1 MTSEAVAVVRAFFDL
16 GAAGDFARMADS
28 LDPDVVWFG
37 TRGGL
42 DEGQVVRGQ
51 DGWLEYMQEIQD
63 PWKRFDV
70 EVERII
76 DGGDAVVVFMRETA
90 ETRHGGL
97 EVQND
102 TAVIIKVRQQRI
114 VEMTGYLDR
123 GEALRAAGLD
133 AESSGGQG

>member
-16 GAAGDFARMADS
+16 GAGGDFARMAES

-42 DEGQVVRGQ
+42 DEDQILRGR
-51 DGWLEYMQEIQD
+51 DEWLEYMREIQD

-90 ETRHGGL
+90 EARHGGL

-102 TAVIIKVRQQRI
+102 TAVIIKVRQRRI
-114 VEMTGYLDR
+114 VEIMGYLDR
-123 GEALRAAGLD
+123 DEALRAADLKP
-133 AESSGGQG
+133 

>member
-1 MTSEAVAVVRAFFDL
+1 MTSEAVAVVRAFFEL
-16 GAAGDFARMADS
+16 IAAGDFARMADS

-42 DEGQVVRGQ
+42 DEDQVLRGP
-51 DGWLEYMQEIQD
+51 DAWLEYMREIQD
-63 PWKRFDV
+63 PWERFDV

-76 DGGDAVVVFMRETA
+76 DDGDTVVVFMRETA
-90 ETRHGGL
+90 EARHGGL

-102 TAVIIKVRQQRI
+102 TAAIIKVRQQRI

-123 GEALRAAGLD
+123 DEALRAAGLN
-133 AESSGGQG
+133 A

>member
-1 MTSEAVAVVRAFFDL
+1 MTSEAVAVVRAFFDP
-16 GAAGDFARMADS
+16 GAGGDVARMAES

-42 DEGQVVRGQ
+42 DEDQVLRGR
-51 DGWLEYMQEIQD
+51 DAWLEYMQEIQE

-76 DGGDAVVVFMRETA
+76 DHGDTVIVFMRETA
-90 ETRHGGL
+90 QARHGGL
-97 EVQND
+97 ELQND
-102 TAVIIKVRQQRI
+102 TAAIIKVRQQRI

-123 GEALRAAGLD
+123 DEALKAAEIK
-133 AESSGGQG
+133 A

>member
-1 MTSEAVAVVRAFFDL
+1 MKSEAVAVVRAFFEL
-16 GAAGDFARMADS
+16 GGAGDFARMADS

-42 DEGQVVRGQ
+42 DEGQVLRGP
-51 DGWLEYMQEIQD
+51 DAWLEYMREIQD

-76 DGGDAVVVFMRETA
+76 DGGDTVVVFMRETA
-90 ETRHGGL
+90 PARHGGL

-102 TAVIIKVRQQRI
+102 TAAIIKVRQRRI

-123 GEALRAAGLD
+123 DETLRAAGLN
-133 AESSGGQG
+133 A

>member
-1 MTSEAVAVVRAFFDL
+1 MTSEAVAVVRAFFEL

-42 DEGQVVRGQ
+42 DEGQVLRGP
-51 DGWLEYMQEIQD
+51 DAWLEYMREIQD
-63 PWKRFDV
+63 PWRRFDV

-76 DGGDAVVVFMRETA
+76 DGGDTVVVFMRETA
-90 ETRHGGL
+90 QARHGGL
-97 EVQND
+97 EVQD
-102 TAVIIKVRQQRI
+102 ETAAIIKVRQQRI

-123 GEALRAAGLD
+123 DEALRV
-133 AESSGGQG
+133 AELEG

>member
-16 GAAGDFARMADS
+16 GVAGDFARMADS
-28 LDPDVVWFG
+28 LDPDVAWFG

-42 DEGQVVRGQ
+42 DEDQVLRGR
-51 DGWLEYMQEIQD
+51 DAWLEYMREIQE

-70 EVERII
+70 QVERII
-76 DGGDAVVVFMRETA
+76 DGGDTVVVFMRETA
-90 ETRHGGL
+90 QARHGDL

-102 TAVIIKVRQQRI
+102 TAAIIKVRQQRI

-123 GEALRAAGLD
+123 HEALRAAGLKV
-133 AESSGGQG
+133 

>member
-1 MTSEAVAVVRAFFDL
+1 MRAFFEL
-16 GAAGDFARMADS
+16 GAAGEFARLTGI
-28 LDPDVVWFG
+28 LDPDVVSFG

-42 DEGQVVRGQ
+42 DEGQVLRGP
-51 DGWLEYMQEIQD
+51 DAWLEYMGEIQD

-76 DGGDAVVVFMRETA
+76 DGGDTAVVFIRETA
-90 ETRHGGL
+90 EARHRGL

-123 GEALRAAGLD
+123 DEALRAAGLKT
-133 AESSGGQG
+133 

>member
-1 MTSEAVAVVRAFFDL
+1 MMSEAVAVVRAFFEL
-16 GAAGDFARMADS
+16 GGAGDFARMADS

-42 DEGQVVRGQ
+42 DEDQVLRGR
-51 DGWLEYMQEIQD
+51 DAWLEYTREIQD
-63 PWKRFDV
+63 SWRRFDV

-76 DGGDAVVVFMRETA
+76 DGGDTVVVFMRETA
-90 ETRHGGL
+90 QARHGGL

-102 TAVIIKVRQQRI
+102 TAAIIKVRKQKI

-123 GEALRAAGLD
+123 DEALRAVGLKV
-133 AESSGGQG
+133 

>member
-1 MTSEAVAVVRAFFDL
+1 MTPETVAVVRAVFDL
-16 GAAGDFARMADS
+16 LAAGDFAGVADS

-42 DEGQVVRGQ
+42 DEGQVIRGQ
-51 DGWLEYMQEIQD
+51 DAWLEYMQEIQD

-76 DGGDAVVVFMRETA
+76 DGGDTVVVFMRETA
-90 ETRHGGL
+90 QSRHGGL

-102 TAVIIKVRQQRI
+102 TAMIMKVRQQRI

-123 GEALRAAGLD
+123 DEALRAAGLN
-133 AESSGGQG
+133 A

>member
-16 GAAGDFARMADS
+16 GTAGDFARMADS
-28 LDPDVVWFG
+28 LDPDVVLFG

-42 DEGQVVRGQ
+42 DENQIVRGR
-51 DGWLEYMQEIQD
+51 DAWLEYMREIQD

-76 DGGDAVVVFMRETA
+76 DGGHAIVVFMRETA
-90 ETRHGGL
+90 QARHGDL

-102 TAVIIKVRQQRI
+102 TAAIIKVRQHRI

-123 GEALRAAGLD
+123 HEALEAAGLS
-133 AESSGGQG
+133 E